1 MSAAPHRVAVI
12 GGGFGGLEAAK
23 HLAAGAGR
31 GDADR
36 PPQLPPVPAADLPG
50 GDGGAFAGRGL
61 LSAAGDLQGAAER
74 AGGDGDGRGGRPRA
88 SASCGCDR
96 APRAARSSSVDYDTL
111 IVAAGSPYSYFG
123 HEEWRRFAPE
133 VKSLESALELR
144 ARLLGAF
151 EAAELE
157 ADAERRCALLT
168 FVVVGGGPTGVE
180 MAGQIAELA
189 RDTLSDEFRTIDPG
203 EARVLLVEM
212 ADRVLTAFPPSL
224 SAQGEVAARTASG

>member
-1 MSAAPHRVAVI
+1 MATVEGVDLGERKLRLRPSAE
-12 GGGFGGLEAAK
+12 GGEAFDLE
-23 HLAAGAGR
+23 
-31 GDADR
+31 
-36 PPQLPPVPAADLPG
+36 
-50 GDGGAFAGRGL
+50 
-61 LSAAGDLQGAAER
+61 
-74 AGGDGDGRGGRPRA
+74 
-88 SASCGCDR
+88 
-96 APRAARSSSVDYDTL
+96 YDTL
-111 IVAAGSPYSYFG
+111 VVAAGSAYSYFG
-123 HEEWRRFAPE
+123 HEEWRAVAPE

-224 SAQGEVAARTASG
+224 SRKAKSQPSRTTSTK